1 MVIIVNIII
10 KMKTKKINPYDR
22 IYVSKTNQ
30 NINVTDYRNL
40 DLQTVLDKISS
51 EFTKRKNTIKE
62 KGSFSN
68 SVTITYFSFS
78 ASLNIKRLET
88 DAEYKLRIAR
98 YESSEETKRKKEE
111 DKIKKEF
118 KKLEELK
125 EKFKNVNSA
134 EEVIQEIRR
143 KKAEE
148 SILPNLNNK

>member
-1 MVIIVNIII
+1 
-10 KMKTKKINPYDR
+10 MKTKKVEKINPYNR

-30 NINVTDYRNL
+30 SISVIDYRDL

-78 ASLNIKRLET
+78 ASLNVKRLET
-88 DAEYKLRIAR
+88 DAEYKLRIAK
-98 YESSEETKRKKEE
+98 YESAEETRRKKEE

-125 EKFKNVNSA
+125 EKFKNANSA
-134 EEVIQEIRR
+134 EEIIQEIRR
-143 KKAEE
+143 KKAEQ
-148 SILPNLNNK
+148 SILPNLIDK